1 MQKYSYLLYHLSV
14 CLLACLLFSC
24 ASESQKAST
33 QSAQKT
39 IPKYAKGFS
48 IEYIDGYKTLT
59 VHQAWKNKDGSF
71 AKPIRYVLLRKGQTA
86 PQNLSEFVQIQVPIQ
101 KIICL
106 STTHIPFA
114 VMLGEGEKIVGVS
127 GSKYISDTS
136 IKENIKLGKVQEVG
150 QENGINLEVM
160 LNLQPDVVMAYS
172 MGESDN
178 SYQQLQRAGL
188 KIALNSEYLEETPL
202 GKAEWI
208 KFVAA
213 FFDKEQQ
220 ADSIFGEI
228 EKSYIATSQLA
239 KQQPKKPTAFLNIP
253 YGNIWYMA
261 GGKSFAS
268 KLLTD
273 AGATYILAKDTTSG
287 SLQMSIEAVFQY
299 AQKAD
304 FWLNV
309 SNFNTL
315 QELKNADSRFME
327 FAALQKGNIFNN
339 NNKVNENGGIEYWEL
354 GVARPDIVL
363 KDLVK
368 IFYPDLL
375 SDYKMYFYKKIE

>member
-1 MQKYSYLLYHLSV
+1 MPKAIHLLYYLLIV
-14 CLLACLLFSC
+14 LLFSC
-24 ASESQKAST
+24 ASESQKVSNRAT
-33 QSAQKT
+33 EKL

-59 VHQAWKNKDGSF
+59 IHQAWKNGDGSF
-71 AKPIRYVLLRKGQTA
+71 AKPIQYILLKKGQIA
-86 PQNLSEFVQIQVPIQ
+86 PQNLSSFVQIQVPIQ

-106 STTHIPFA
+106 STTHIPFVA
-114 VMLGEGEKIVGVS
+114 MLGESEKIVGIS
-127 GSKYISDTS
+127 GCKYISNPI
-136 IKENIKLGKVQEVG
+136 IKNSIKLGKIQEVG
-150 QENGINLEVM
+150 QENGINLEII
-160 LNLQPDVVMAYS
+160 LNLQPDAVMAYS

-178 SYQQLQRAGL
+178 SYQQLLRAGL
-188 KIALNSEYLEETPL
+188 KVALNSEYLEETPL

-220 ADSIFGEI
+220 ADSIFDEI
-228 EKSYIATSQLA
+228 EKSYLATSQLA
-239 KQQPKKPTAFLNIP
+239 AHQPNKPTAFLNIP

-261 GGKSFAS
+261 GGKSFAA
-268 KLLTD
+268 KLLAD

-287 SLQMSIEAVFQY
+287 SLQMSIEAVFQH

-315 QELKNADSRFME
+315 QELKNMDTRFME

-354 GVARPDIVL
+354 GIARPDIVL

-368 IFYPDLL
+368 VFHPNLLPD
-375 SDYKMYFYKKIE
+375 DEMYFYKKLE